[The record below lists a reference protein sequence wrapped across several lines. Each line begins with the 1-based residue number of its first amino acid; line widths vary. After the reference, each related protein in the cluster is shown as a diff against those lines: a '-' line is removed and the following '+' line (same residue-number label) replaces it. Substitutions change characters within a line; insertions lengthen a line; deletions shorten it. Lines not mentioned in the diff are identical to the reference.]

1 MAKAT
6 LINTD
11 LCLGCNACTVECK
24 RNNDLPV
31 GQSISWTRIDE
42 LETGTFPN
50 TKAYF
55 IKQSCKHCTD
65 AACVEVCPVGAA
77 SKPDGVHVVINQEE
91 CIGCGYC
98 TMSCPFGTPHFGE
111 PKGASQKCS
120 YCYGTKIDGE
130 FTACDTA
137 CPFGAITSGERDEL
151 VEEGRKQVAALQAKG
166 FSNANLYGEYEL
178 GGLNVL
184 YVLTDSPPAYGLP
197 ENPKISTV
205 VNAWQNVLQPLG
217 WAVGGATLLGLG
229 INYIVARQAKIK
241 QEHIEKKE

>member
-31 GQSISWTRIDE
+31 GQGISWARIDE

-50 TKAYF
+50 TKCYF
-55 IKQSCKHCTD
+55 IKQSCHHCTD
-65 AACVEVCPVGAA
+65 AACVEVCPVGAV

-98 TMSCPFGTPHFGE
+98 AMSCPFGIPHFGE

-120 YCYGTKIDGE
+120 YCYGTKIEGE
-130 FTACDTA
+130 FTACEIA
-137 CPFGAITSGERDEL
+137 CPFGAIISGERDEL
-151 VEEGRKQVAALQAKG
+151 VAEGRKQVAALQAKG
-166 FSNANLYGEYEL
+166 LSNANLYGENDL
-178 GGLNVL
+178 GGLHVL
-184 YVLTDSPPAYGLP
+184 YVLADSPTAYGLP
-197 ENPKISTV
+197 ENPKISPV
-205 VNAWQNVLQPLG
+205 VNAWQKVIQPAGLVL
-217 WAVGGATLLGLG
+217 GGAAIVGLG
-229 INYIVARQAKIK
+229 VNYIVARANAKRRNR
-241 QEHIEKKE
+241 

>member
-11 LCLGCNACTVECK
+11 LCLGCNAYTVECK

-55 IKQSCKHCTD
+55 IKQSCKHCTE

-98 TMSCPFGTPHFGE
+98 AMSCPFGTPHFGE

-130 FTACDTA
+130 STACEIA
-137 CPFGAITSGERDEL
+137 CPFGAITSMIWWKKAGSRL
-151 VEEGRKQVAALQAKG
+151 LRFRQRASVMPICTVRTTWAGSMFFMFSLIHRRLMACRKTQRFQ
-166 FSNANLYGEYEL
+166 
-178 GGLNVL
+178 
-184 YVLTDSPPAYGLP
+184 
-197 ENPKISTV
+197 
-205 VNAWQNVLQPLG
+205 
-217 WAVGGATLLGLG
+217 
-229 INYIVARQAKIK
+229 R
-241 QEHIEKKE
+241 

>member
-24 RNNDLPV
+24 RNNNLPV

-42 LETGTFPN
+42 LEIGNFPD
-50 TKAYF
+50 TKKYF
-55 IKQSCKHCTD
+55 LKNSCRHCTE
-65 AACVEVCPVGAA
+65 AACIEVCPVGAV
-77 SKPDGVHVVINQEE
+77 SRPDGVHVVVDQEE

-98 TMSCPFGTPHFGE
+98 GMSCPFGIPHFGD

-120 YCYGTKIDGE
+120 SCYGTKVDGE
-130 FTACDTA
+130 FTACEA
-137 CPFGAITSGERDEL
+137 SCPFGAIVSGERSEL
-151 VEEGRKQVAALQAKG
+151 VAKGKQQVAALQAKG

-184 YVLTDSPPAYGLP
+184 YVLADSPPAYGLP
-197 ENPKISTV
+197 ENPRVPTV
-205 VNAWQNVLQPLG
+205 VNAWQKVIQPAGLVL
-217 WAVGGATLLGLG
+217 GGAAIVGLG
-229 INYIVARQAKIK
+229 VNYIVARANS
-241 QEHIEKKE
+241 KKEK